1 MKLQPGQRFG
11 NYRVDRLVGV
21 GGQAAVYLAH
31 DVLLKRRAALKMLRK
46 GRDWMGS
53 QVEEARVVA
62 TLDHPNIVRVYHVE
76 VTTETCM
83 MVMEYID
90 GGSLESRVKRL
101 GPCDPKEALEFTMAA
116 LEALH
121 HAHSRGVVHRDLK
134 PRNLLITRDGTIKLA
149 DFGLAS
155 FGGPNDR
162 DTKKIVGTPHYMP
175 PEVWAGNGATIKS
188 DIYSLGAC
196 LYFMLAAHPPFDG
209 TTMGELKAAHTASA
223 LTPPPGAPSGLTSL
237 LELAMAKG
245 PDERPSAETLYDR
258 AQEAYQDLTSNIR
271 YPQRLDPVV
280 AERLV
285 EDETIAPMTRFLRK
299 TSAAF
304 DRATWLIE
312 SVAKSRQ
319 RLETALDLPLRLTL
333 VGGDDRRFVARIVRG
348 ALSAKAKTTRLDARL
363 DVRADDGTL
372 LESMRSFAGASS
384 LSHRPEGSDGSDRS
398 AKYNGHDGY
407 DAVLSTFARRLRRT
421 SSSDDALVLLYFHRT
436 TGPKDLGD
444 LLEIAQRASEA
455 RLRLLVCCNVASLTE
470 IMEGVEP
477 TQLGAE
483 TRAIEVPRIADADLL
498 RYIHSWTEVATSDR
512 LRWTRDACLL
522 ALDGEAQDIG
532 SLDRILQN
540 SVMIALQNDL
550 RLITTWCVLGAVA
563 HTQTLHSHGEIEAA
577 WQRPAPR
584 WPTED
589 LMARLPHLRIRYQDA
604 LNNVE
609 LGASWLGTTIDP
621 SESVE

>member
-1 MKLQPGQRFG
+1 MKLQSGQRFG
-11 NYRVDRLVGV
+11 NYRIDRLVGV

-31 DVLLKRRAALKMLRK
+31 DVLLKRRAALKVMRS

-62 TLDHPNIVRVYHVE
+62 TLDHPSIVRVYHVE
-76 VTTETCM
+76 VSTDTCM

-134 PRNLLITRDGTIKLA
+134 PRNLLITRDGAIKLA
-149 DFGLAS
+149 DFGLAAFS
-155 FGGPNDR
+155 GLKDR

-175 PEVWAGNGATIKS
+175 PEVWSGEGATPKS

-209 TTMGELKAAHTASA
+209 STMGELKKAHASGT
-223 LTPPPGAPSGLTSL
+223 LTPPPGAPSGLSSL
-237 LELAMAKG
+237 IEAAMAKAAAQ
-245 PDERPSAETLYDR
+245 RPSAEVLYDR
-258 AQEAYQDLTSNIR
+258 AQDVYREITSTIR
-271 YPQRLDPVV
+271 HPERLDAVV
-280 AERLV
+280 ASRATD
-285 EDETIAPMTRFLRK
+285 DETLAPLTRFLRK

-312 SVAKSRQ
+312 SVAKTRQ
-319 RLETALDLPLRLTL
+319 RLEAALDLPLRLTI
-333 VGGDDRRFVARIVRG
+333 VGGDDRRFVARILRG
-348 ALSAKAKTTRLDARL
+348 ALSAKTKTTRLDARL

-372 LESMRSFAGASS
+372 LETMRSFGGHSASANAS
-384 LSHRPEGSDGSDRS
+384 
-398 AKYNGHDGY
+398 DGY
-407 DAVLSTFARRLRRT
+407 DAVLSSFSRRLRRT
-421 SSSDDALVLLYFHRT
+421 SSSEEALALLYFHRT

-444 LLEIAQRASEA
+444 LLEIAQRASDVG
-455 RLRLLVCCNVASLTE
+455 LRLLVCCNVASLTE
-470 IMEGVEP
+470 ILEGVQP
-477 TQLGAE
+477 TQLSAE

-498 RYIHSWTEVATSDR
+498 RYIHTWTEIATSGQ

-522 ALDGEAQDIG
+522 ALDGEAHDTG

-540 SVMIALQNDL
+540 SVMIALQNDR
-550 RLITTWCVLGAVA
+550 RLITTWCVLGAIA
-563 HTQTLHSHGEIEAA
+563 HAQTLHSHGEIEAA
-577 WQRPAPR
+577 WQHPAPR
-584 WPTED
+584 WPSED